1 MSARRN
7 QPTARPPS
15 HRRNV
20 RGRNRACWTKYRLV
34 SEPLENKSPNYGGI
48 FDFARMTAELEELEA
63 QMGQPGFWNDAR
75 AAAAVSRKKATL
87 DRDLRQWRDIETTLS
102 DIDALLELAR
112 ESGDAGLE
120 AELLTELG
128 RFEPRLASLRVELLL
143 SGELDANNALMAIH
157 PGAGGT
163 ESQDWAQMLL
173 RMYVRWAENKH
184 FKVETLDYLAGDEA
198 GIKSVTIAV
207 TGPYAY
213 GYLKAEAGVHRLVRI
228 SPFDSNKRRHTSFA
242 SVFVYPELSEDIDV
256 PIEDKDLRIDTFR
269 AGGAGGQNV
278 NKVETA
284 IRITHLP
291 SGIVVQ
297 CQNERSQLQNRNGAM
312 KILKARLFELEQK
325 KKEAEFNAIVG
336 EKKDIAWGSQI
347 RSYVFQPYQMVKD
360 HRTGHET
367 SQVSSVMDGDLDSF
381 IEAYLKKKLTKGS
394 EPLAAIS
401 EPDDNL

>member
-1 MSARRN
+1 MFGSWRIRS
-7 QPTARPPS
+7 R
-15 HRRNV
+15 
-20 RGRNRACWTKYRLV
+20 
-34 SEPLENKSPNYGGI
+34 NYGGI
-48 FDFARMTAELEELEA
+48 FDFAHMTSELQELEA
-63 QMGQPGFWNDAR
+63 QMSQPHFWNDAR
-75 AAAAVSRKKATL
+75 AAAAVSRKKTTIEREL
-87 DRDLRQWRDIETTLS
+87 QQWRELETKM
-102 DIDALLELAR
+102 DDVGALLELAR
-112 ESGDAGLE
+112 ESRDAGLE
-120 AELLTELG
+120 MELTDELS
-128 RFEPRLASLRVELLL
+128 RLEPRLATLRVELLL
-143 SGELDANNALMAIH
+143 SGELDPNNAILAIH

-173 RMYVRWAENKH
+173 RMYVRWAEQKK
-184 FKVETLDYLAGDEA
+184 FKVDTLDLLAGDEA
-198 GIKSVTIAV
+198 GIKSVTISI

-242 SVFVYPELSEDIDV
+242 SVFVYPELSEDIDLV
-256 PIEDKDLRIDTFR
+256 VEDKDLRIDTFR

-360 HRTGHET
+360 HRTGHQT
-367 SQVSSVMDGDLDSF
+367 SVVSSVMDGDLDGF
-381 IEAYLKKKLTKGS
+381 IEAYLTKKITKGS
-394 EPLAAIS
+394 SQTPALS
-401 EPDDNL
+401 DQDDDL

>member
-1 MSARRN
+1 MFGSWRIRS
-7 QPTARPPS
+7 R
-15 HRRNV
+15 
-20 RGRNRACWTKYRLV
+20 
-34 SEPLENKSPNYGGI
+34 NYGGI
-48 FDFARMTAELEELEA
+48 FDFAHMTSELQELEA
-63 QMGQPGFWNDAR
+63 QMSQPHFWNDAR
-75 AAAAVSRKKATL
+75 AAAAVSRKKTTIEREL
-87 DRDLRQWRDIETTLS
+87 QQWRELETKME
-102 DIDALLELAR
+102 DVGALLELAR

-120 AELLTELG
+120 MELTAELSRL
-128 RFEPRLASLRVELLL
+128 EPRLATLRVELLL
-143 SGELDANNALMAIH
+143 SGELDPNNAILAIH

-173 RMYVRWAENKH
+173 RMYVRWAEQKK
-184 FKVETLDYLAGDEA
+184 FKVDTLDLLAGDEA
-198 GIKSVTIAV
+198 GIKSVTISI

-242 SVFVYPELSEDIDV
+242 SVFVYPELSEDIDLV
-256 PIEDKDLRIDTFR
+256 VEDKDLRIDTFR

-360 HRTGHET
+360 HRTGHQT
-367 SQVSSVMDGDLDSF
+367 SVVSSVMDGDLDGF
-381 IEAYLKKKLTKGS
+381 IEAYLTKKITKGS
-394 EPLAAIS
+394 SQAPALS
-401 EPDDNL
+401 DQDDDL

>member
-1 MSARRN
+1 MSVPWR
-7 QPTARPPS
+7 
-15 HRRNV
+15 
-20 RGRNRACWTKYRLV
+20 
-34 SEPLENKSPNYGGI
+34 NKSLNYGGI
-48 FDFARMTAELEELEA
+48 FDFAHMTTDLQELEA
-63 QMGQPGFWNDAR
+63 QMGQPHFWNDAR
-75 AAAAVSRKKATL
+75 AAAAVSRKKATIE
-87 DRDLRQWRDIETTLS
+87 REIQQWHDIETKMGDL
-102 DIDALLELAR
+102 DALLELAR
-112 ESGDAGLE
+112 ESGDSTLE
-120 AELLTELG
+120 TELASELNQL
-128 RFEPRLASLRVELLL
+128 EPRLATLRVELLL
-143 SGELDANNALMAIH
+143 SGELDSNNAIVAIH

-173 RMYVRWAENKH
+173 RMYVRWAEHKK
-184 FKVETLDYLAGDEA
+184 FKVGTLDLLPGDEA
-198 GIKSVTIAV
+198 GIKSVTLSI

-256 PIEDKDLRIDTFR
+256 VVEEKDLRIDTFR
-269 AGGAGGQNV
+269 SGGAGGQNV

-291 SGIVVQ
+291 TGIVVQ

-347 RSYVFQPYQMVKD
+347 RSYVFQPYQLVKD
-360 HRTGHET
+360 HRTGHQI
-367 SQVSSVMDGDLDSF
+367 SNVSSVMDGGLDEF
-381 IEAYLKKKLTKGS
+381 IEAFLKRKLGKGS
-394 EPLAAIS
+394 EQLSPVGGP
-401 EPDDNL
+401 EDDL

>member
-1 MSARRN
+1 MIEDVE
-7 QPTARPPS
+7 
-15 HRRNV
+15 V
-20 RGRNRACWTKYRLV
+20 RVRSLAQQV
-34 SEPLENKSPNYGGI
+34 SELRGH
-48 FDFARMTAELEELEA
+48 FDFAHMTADLQELEA
-63 QMGQPGFWNDAR
+63 QMGQPHFWNDAR
-75 AAAAVSRKKATL
+75 SAAAVSRKKSTIEQE
-87 DRDLRQWRDIETTLS
+87 LRQWREIETKMG
-102 DIDALLELAR
+102 DVDALLELAR
-112 ESGDAGLE
+112 ESGDSALE
-120 AELLTELG
+120 AELASELNQL
-128 RFEPRLASLRVELLL
+128 EPRLATLRVELLL
-143 SGELDANNALMAIH
+143 SGELDSNNAIMAIH

-173 RMYVRWAENKH
+173 RMYVRWAEHKK
-184 FKVETLDYLAGDEA
+184 FKVETLDLLPGDEA
-198 GIKSVTIAV
+198 GVKSVTLSI
-207 TGPYAY
+207 TGPHAY

-242 SVFVYPELSEDIDV
+242 SVFVYPELSEDLDV
-256 PIEDKDLRIDTFR
+256 AVEDKDLRIDTFR

-347 RSYVFQPYQMVKD
+347 RSYVFQPYQLVKD
-360 HRTGHET
+360 HRTGHQF
-367 SQVSSVMDGDLDSF
+367 SNVSAVMDGDLDGF
-381 IEAYLKKKLTKGS
+381 IEAFLKKKLEKGS
-394 EPLAAIS
+394 DQLSPVGPE
-401 EPDDNL
+401 DDL

>member
-1 MSARRN
+1 MCA
-7 QPTARPPS
+7 PFL
-15 HRRNV
+15 
-20 RGRNRACWTKYRLV
+20 NRSL
-34 SEPLENKSPNYGGI
+34 NYGGI
-48 FDFARMTAELEELEA
+48 FDFAHMTADLQELEA
-63 QMGQPGFWNDAR
+63 QMAQPDFWSNAR
-75 AAAAVSRKKATL
+75 AAAVVSRKKATIEREL
-87 DRDLRQWRDIETTLS
+87 QQWQEIEAKMGDLG
-102 DIDALLELAR
+102 ALLELAH
-112 ESGDAGLE
+112 ESDDASLE
-120 AELLTELG
+120 TELVVEL
-128 RFEPRLASLRVELLL
+128 RQLEPRLATLRVELLL
-143 SGELDANNALMAIH
+143 SGELDPNNAIVAIH

-173 RMYVRWAENKH
+173 RMYVRWAEHKK
-184 FKVETLDYLAGDEA
+184 FKVETLDLLPGDEA
-198 GIKSVTIAV
+198 GIKSVTISI

-256 PIEDKDLRIDTFR
+256 VVEEKDLRIDTFR
-269 AGGAGGQNV
+269 SGGAGGQNV

-312 KILKARLFELEQK
+312 KILKSRLFELEQK

-360 HRTGHET
+360 HRTGHQ
-367 SQVSSVMDGDLDSF
+367 SGNVSSVMDGDLDGF
-381 IEAYLKKKLTKGS
+381 IEAYLKKKLGKGS
-394 EPLAAIS
+394 DQLAPVGGP
-401 EPDDNL
+401 EDDL